1 MANTMTTAFWGMT
14 VNNYDDTD
22 LALVRQGYP
31 DFLRQIVYTLEKGET
46 GTPHIQAYI
55 KLFRQQRLSYVKKLF
70 PRGNFKALTCDEYKL
85 NAQRYAQKLDNT
97 AQSAATITNNPFP
110 DPIVE
115 LVDVLDSALRHFH
128 PSSNVDEWKK
138 IKQRELFWYIER
150 EEFNRVREKPNL
162 AKFYVSPIYGKVK
175 KTFWR
180 SLLEN
185 VCDTHTQTHNDK
197 LFSHDENI
205 TNAEEEWDDTSQPE
219 SNGESVT
226 EQEED
231 GSSVYNEG
239 DSQTG
244 SGTSDFSQA

>member
-14 VNNYDDTD
+14 INNYDETD

-97 AQSAATITNNPFP
+97 AQSPAFITNNPFP

-115 LVDVLDSALRHFH
+115 LVDVLHAALRYFH
-128 PSSNVDEWKK
+128 PSSNPDDWMKT
-138 IKQRELFWYIER
+138 KQRDLFWYMER
-150 EEFNRVREKPNL
+150 EEFNRVREKPSL

-185 VCDTHTQTHNDK
+185 VCAHTHTHTEK

-205 TNAEEEWDDTSQPE
+205 NNAAEEEGSSASQSE
-219 SNGESVT
+219 FSGECDT

-231 GSSVYNEG
+231 GTEADYYEG
-239 DSQTG
+239 DSQAG
-244 SGTSDFSQA
+244 SGTSDFP